1 MLDNHF
7 DDLKII
13 FVLQNEMLL
22 LMLFCKRVIKQ
33 REDILKYG
41 KTIDNSLLGT
51 VCSIFFWANCLFK
64 NF

>member
-22 LMLFCKRVIKQ
+22 FMLFCKRVIKQ

-41 KTIDNSLLGT
+41 KTIDNSFLGT
-51 VCSIFFWANCLFK
+51 VCSICFCANCLFK